1 MEASEILAEYLPI
14 ATTTGLLVAACAF
27 GMIFSLKASI
37 TGVYIS
43 LFIGQLIRIPLQG
56 QGGGLLVSDI
66 AVLVFLLSLFVS
78 LLRGELP
85 FYTKKIFL
93 ASIAVSPFLLWGL
106 AVLVAHVGVYQMVD
120 IRISFLYWIRLAVVL
135 SLLPAAIIATSLP
148 SIFSSMKKG
157 FVYLY
162 GSLLV
167 AGFVQLFFLPSL
179 AGFVDNGWDPHVDRM
194 VSTWLDPNFLGIFFV
209 VFLPIFLYWMPHKVS
224 AITRIFWL
232 FFAVVAIGLTE
243 SRSSYLALLVAGL
256 CCGIIWVF
264 SSKISGNWKK
274 AIVPGGVL
282 LVIIFS
288 GSITLLRERAY
299 QVFFHDPTIALRAES
314 YRSVWRFLVSPNML
328 FGVGYNAYQFA
339 AANENLVSSFSVHS
353 RAGSDNSIFT
363 ILVTTGMV
371 GALLF
376 FTPMLLGVVFHIR
389 RWLFM
394 RSYNSLFFVWATIA
408 LLVHAQF
415 VNSLLYPH
423 VLIPYIIFAALTL

>member
-1 MEASEILAEYLPI
+1 METSGIFAEYLPVVTAVGI
-14 ATTTGLLVAACAF
+14 VVGACAF
-27 GMIFSLKASI
+27 GMIFSLRVSI
-37 TGVYIS
+37 AGIYLS
-43 LFIGQLIRIPLQG
+43 LFLGQLIRIPLQG
-56 QGGGLLVSDI
+56 QGGGLLLSDVAI
-66 AVLVFLLSLFVS
+66 VIFLLSLFVS

-85 FYTKKIFL
+85 FSGKKIFL
-93 ASIAVSPFLLWGL
+93 ACIVISPFLLWGL
-106 AVLVAHVGVYQMVD
+106 TVLLAYVGVYQMAD
-120 IRISFLYWIRLAVVL
+120 IRISFLYWARLAAVL
-135 SLLPAAIIATSLP
+135 SLFPASLVAASVP
-148 SIFSSMKKG
+148 SILGSFKKG

-162 GSLLV
+162 EALLV
-167 AGFVQLFFLPSL
+167 AGFLQLFFLPSL
-179 AGFVDNGWDPHVDRM
+179 AGFVRNGWDPHIDRM

-274 AIVPGGVL
+274 AIVPGTVL

-314 YRSVWRFLVSPNML
+314 YRAVWRFLVSPNML
-328 FGVGYNAYQFA
+328 FGVGYNAYQFVA
-339 AANENLVSSFSVHS
+339 AREGVISDFSMHS

-363 ILVTTGMV
+363 ILVTTGVV

-376 FTPMLLGVVFHIR
+376 FAPMLLGVVFHVR
-389 RWLFM
+389 RWFFTHDFT
-394 RSYNSLFFVWATIA
+394 SLIFLWATIA

-423 VLIPYIIFAALTL
+423 VLIPYIIFVALTL